1 MLFGHLL
8 RTIIKTAMVI
18 VDGSDVDRVC
28 RLPGTLQLMCSF
40 REDFINTAY
49 QKLVLGWIARICV
62 SLASIVKV
70 ETKASIKSLFLNIRW
85 IPSIDKVADGSRS
98 VQPCLH
104 LSTRS
109 ETKSRRRVTLGF

>member
-1 MLFGHLL
+1 MGLIEEANPNGGDMFRYLTIRNILEVQMIFGHLL
-8 RTIIKTAMVI
+8 RTIIKISVVI

-49 QKLVLGWIARICV
+49 QRLILGWIARIYV

-70 ETKASIKSLFLNIRW
+70 QIKDSIKGLF
-85 IPSIDKVADGSRS
+85 
-98 VQPCLH
+98 
-104 LSTRS
+104 
-109 ETKSRRRVTLGF
+109 